1 MKIKK
6 NWLILICS
14 NAIWVIVFL
23 CLLNWRAKPPK
34 NLIPNSLEIINDFGQ
49 IEIKSD
55 EGWTSDELKTI
66 CKNNENEN
74 VDQDVHFS
82 LNCSN
87 EELNKYLSIQNKH
100 LVISDKGLKTPG
112 EYVFGIKAI
121 SDFNNKIVSKEKEI
135 KAKIFKPI
143 YPPQKITFQNLND
156 VCFGAINCGAII
168 QKFDFKM
175 INDQHED
182 IFINRDLDITLHI
195 SSNNKT
201 IDMKGNPILKIEK
214 NANTNE
220 YFIYLSEYVDQSYI
234 GDYFLTITATSKI
247 DKNIIAQKLIETKI
261 IEGLE
266 YKEDGITFTR
276 KNQKDDWIATSVDKN
291 VCEIKWGK
299 DKRILGKKIKG
310 FADRAAE
317 DNTNLQTVI
326 LKNDLEFFGE
336 YAFGWCTNLKEL
348 DVNVKEI
355 KQSCFMNCYNLI
367 LPLIDNT
374 EIIGDL
380 VFCNC
385 INIKRITLG
394 KKCCMIGSSI
404 FTCCNSLCTVTLNC
418 EKPPIIANAII
429 NCCKKFTLFIVNN
442 KNLKTSDYLCQPNWC
457 DLKQY
462 F

>member
-1 MKIKK
+1 M
-6 NWLILICS
+6 
-14 NAIWVIVFL
+14 
-23 CLLNWRAKPPK
+23 LNWRTKPPK

-201 IDMKGNPILKIEK
+201 IDTKGNPILKIEK
-214 NANTNE
+214 NANTDD

-234 GDYFLTITATSKI
+234 GNYFLTITATSKI
-247 DKNIIAQKLIETKI
+247 DKNIITQKLIEMKI

-310 FADRAAE
+310 FADRTAE

-404 FTCCNSLCTVTLNC
+404 FTCCNSLCTVTLDC

-429 NCCKKFTLFIVNN
+429 NYCKKFTLFIVNN